1 MDAGTNVPAVAPI
14 VVPAPPGIGKSGT
27 LASDEMLALIGSG
40 FPLSGLE
47 GIAGGI
53 ARNIYDSDV

>member
-27 LASDEMLALIGSG
+27 LASEAILALIGSG
-40 FPLSGLE
+40 FPLSG
-47 GIAGGI
+47 
-53 ARNIYDSDV
+53 S